1 MISGCPCH
9 ILHTAASKAADAFAA
24 VSDFSVEDHCVDLYY
39 WFDKS
44 SKRKSILKEYY
55 DFCDQDYQEVI
66 KYISTRWLCS
76 ERCVNRELKKHPG
89 LRPYFMS
96 ENEKDK
102 RFLRLSEAFSELMTE
117 FNLLFFQAS
126 LPAFTNFNKFPQTE
140 EPLIHCLHAEMQTF
154 MNKLASKFIKPDVI
168 RQLKDDKL
176 SFSKLDTSL
185 ANQKVDVDLTIGN
198 ITKPQLRR
206 AFDEGDI
213 SQNDV
218 DKFYDAVREFYETA
232 YTYCVKWLPL
242 DDMLYKCSRFIEF
255 SNRSK
260 ISFDE
265 LTELLTSF
273 PRRFDNYIK
282 DPHQLDDLEEEYQQ
296 YETMSDKDIPKE
308 IWEESLVKVSEGRSY
323 YRMDIIWSEIKKS
336 LPKLANI
343 ALFLLT
349 IPHSNAGEERIFS
362 IIGKNKTKFRSNLD
376 NETSLN
382 SIILIKINKPQPF
395 KSCY

>member
-1 MISGCPCH
+1 
-9 ILHTAASKAADAFAA
+9 
-24 VSDFSVEDHCVDLYY
+24 
-39 WFDKS
+39 
-44 SKRKSILKEYY
+44 
-55 DFCDQDYQEVI
+55 
-66 KYISTRWLCS
+66 
-76 ERCVNRELKKHPG
+76 
-89 LRPYFMS
+89 MS

-102 RFLRLSEAFSELMTE
+102 RFLRLSEAFSEPMTE

-126 LPAFTNFNKFPQTE
+126 LPTFTNFNKFLQTE

-176 SFSKLDTSL
+176 SFSKVDTSL
-185 ANQKVDVDLTIGN
+185 VNQKDDVDLTLGN

-206 AFDEGDI
+206 ALDEGDI

-242 DDMLYKCSRFIEF
+242 DDPLYKCSRFIEF

-260 ISFDE
+260 VSFDE

-273 PRRFDNYIK
+273 LQRFDNYIK

-296 YETMSDKDIPKE
+296 YEMMCDNDIPKE
-308 IWEESLVKVSEGRSY
+308 ICEDSLVKVLEGRSY

-382 SIILIKINKPQPF
+382 SIMLIKINKPESF
-395 KSCY
+395 KSCYQWKFSNKQLKKCNAACKEYNRQHSTS